1 MNSPVF
7 ETAFTAARQE
17 PATPPR
23 LDLYTPIHKAIR
35 HFMTDT
41 LLRVGRMDV
50 NDASDL
56 QATLDQVDTLM
67 NHCVAHLDHEN
78 SFIHAAIEARR
89 PGASH
94 RIAEEHLDHL
104 ESIDAL
110 RADAAQLRRARAD
123 DRAAAALRL
132 YRHLALFVGDNFAH
146 MHYEET
152 VHNAAL
158 WALYTDAEL
167 HELHNRLLA
176 GIKPQEMSV
185 WMGWL
190 LAALNPAERA
200 PLGA

>member
-1 MNSPVF
+1 MNMPIF
-7 ETAFTAARQE
+7 DTQATTHPE
-17 PATPPR
+17 PAATPR
-23 LDLYTPIHKAIR
+23 LDLYTPIHKALR

-50 NDASDL
+50 NDAADF
-56 QATLDQVDTLM
+56 QATLGQLDALLDQCLS
-67 NHCVAHLDHEN
+67 HLDHEN
-78 SFIHAAIEARR
+78 HFVHAAIEARR

-94 RIAEEHLDHL
+94 RIAEEHLDHM

-110 RADAAQLRRARAD
+110 RADADQLRRAHPDSRPAV
-123 DRAAAALRL
+123 ALRL

-167 HELHNRLLA
+167 HELHGRLLA
-176 GIKPQEMSV
+176 SLPAPEMDTV
-185 WMGWL
+185 MRWML
-190 LAALNPAERA
+190 PALNPAERA

>member
-1 MNSPVF
+1 MNMPIF
-7 ETAFTAARQE
+7 DTQPATRPE
-17 PATPPR
+17 PAATPR
-23 LDLYTPIHKAIR
+23 LDLYTPIHKALR

-50 NDASDL
+50 NDAADF
-56 QATLDQVDTLM
+56 QATLGQLDALLDQCLS
-67 NHCVAHLDHEN
+67 HLDHEN
-78 SFIHAAIEARR
+78 HFVHTAIEARR

-94 RIAEEHLDHL
+94 RIAEEHLDHM

-110 RADAAQLRRARAD
+110 RADADQLRRAHPDSRPAV
-123 DRAAAALRL
+123 ALRL

-167 HELHNRLLA
+167 HELHGRLLA
-176 GIKPQEMSV
+176 SLPPQEMDTV
-185 WMGWL
+185 MRWML
-190 LAALNPAERA
+190 PALNPAERA